1 MSRHDFGNEGERV
14 DGRYIPGSV
23 CGVLRRNELGFGLSF
38 QLSGLG
44 GRIRLFVDLEQAR
57 VLVRQMGTEIERVDQ
72 GNFVVTASTAPAGSA
87 GGNHPHVAERDW
99 AGAGDSSQA
108 VGKGGGS

>member
-1 MSRHDFGNEGERV
+1 MSRLIEQERV

-23 CGVLRRNELGFGLSF
+23 CGVLRRDELGFGLSF
-38 QLSGLG
+38 QLPGTG
-44 GRIRLFVDLEQAR
+44 GRIRLFVDLEQAK

-72 GNFVVTASTAPAGSA
+72 GDIKPQVSPAQAGSA

-99 AGAGDSSQA
+99 AWAGDTSPA
-108 VGKGGGS
+108 CGIGGGA